1 MRKGF
6 FNKMQG
12 RLGEDAAAEYLKSN
26 GYKILKCNYRNK
38 MGEIDIIAR
47 KGEDLI
53 FAEVKTR
60 SSAEFGTPA
69 QAVTYYKKQRIIN
82 SARWYIM
89 ENPTELNIRFD
100 IIEVFGVF
108 SVDGFEVENINHIE
122 QAITEVR
129 L

>member
-12 RLGEDAAAEYLKSN
+12 RLGEDAAAEYLKSS
-26 GYKILKCNYRNK
+26 GYKILECNYKNK
-38 MGEIDIIAR
+38 MGETDIIAQ
-47 KGEDLI
+47 KGENLV
-53 FAEVKTR
+53 FVEVKTR

-82 SARWYIM
+82 SARWYM
-89 ENPTELNIRFD
+89 MTNPTELNIRFD
-100 IIEVFGVF
+100 IIEVFGIF
-108 SVDGFEVENINHIE
+108 TGDSFEVENINHIE
-122 QAITEVR
+122 HAITEVR